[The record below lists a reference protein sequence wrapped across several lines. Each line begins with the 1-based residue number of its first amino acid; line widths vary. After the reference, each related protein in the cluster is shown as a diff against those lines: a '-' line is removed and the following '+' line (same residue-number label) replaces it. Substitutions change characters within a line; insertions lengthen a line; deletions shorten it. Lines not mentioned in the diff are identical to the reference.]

1 MSRSKIVIA
10 ALFIMGCITQPAWA
24 AGVSEF
30 KLDNGLK
37 LIVKEDHRAP
47 VVVAQVWYKVGSSY
61 EHEGITGI
69 SHALEHMMF
78 KGTAKHPPG
87 EFSKIIAENG
97 GRENA
102 FTNTDYT
109 AYFQSLENNR
119 LPISFELESDR
130 MRNLKLLGKEFAK
143 EINVVMEERR
153 LRTDDNPTSLLYER
167 FQATAYQTSPYKDP
181 VIGWMND
188 LQHMKVD
195 DLKKWYTSWYGPNNA
210 TLVVVGDV
218 DPEKV
223 FQLAKKYYGR
233 VKPIKVHALKPQK
246 EVRQLGEKRM
256 VLKVPAQVPYI
267 LMGYKVPVLTDDA
280 KSWEPYALEVL
291 SGILDGGS
299 SARLTRELVRGKQIA
314 SQAGSSYDIYSRLSN
329 MLLLDGTPAEN
340 HTIPE
345 LEAALREQITQL
357 RTAPVSDTE
366 LKRIKA
372 QVVASKVYGQDSMF
386 YQGMQ
391 IGMLESVGLDASL
404 LDKYVDR
411 IRAVTAKQVQ
421 EVAKK
426 YLTDDRLTVGIL
438 EPQAGKRVR
447 VPAASGVMH
456 GVR

>member
-1 MSRSKIVIA
+1 
-10 ALFIMGCITQPAWA
+10 
-24 AGVSEF
+24 
-30 KLDNGLK
+30 
-37 LIVKEDHRAP
+37 
-47 VVVAQVWYKVGSSY
+47 
-61 EHEGITGI
+61 
-69 SHALEHMMF
+69 
-78 KGTAKHPPG
+78 
-87 EFSKIIAENG
+87 
-97 GRENA
+97 
-102 FTNTDYT
+102 
-109 AYFQSLENNR
+109 
-119 LPISFELESDR
+119 
-130 MRNLKLLGKEFAK
+130 
-143 EINVVMEERR
+143 MEERR

>member
-1 MSRSKIVIA
+1 MSRSKVVVL
-10 ALFIMGCITQPAWA
+10 ALLLLGLITTPAFA
-24 AGVSEF
+24 SVTEF
-30 KLDNGLK
+30 RLDNGLK
-37 LIVKEDHRAP
+37 IIVKEDHRAP

-109 AYFQSLENNR
+109 AYFQSLEKNR
-119 LPISFELESDR
+119 LPISFELEADR
-130 MRNLKLLGKEFAK
+130 MRHLKFIAQEFAK
-143 EINVVMEERR
+143 EIKVVMEERR
-153 LRTDDNPTSLLYER
+153 LRTEDNPTALLYER
-167 FQATAYQTSPYKDP
+167 FAATAYQTSPYKDP

-188 LQHMKVD
+188 LQHMTVH
-195 DLKKWYTSWYGPNNA
+195 DLEKWYSSWYGPNNA
-210 TLVVVGDV
+210 TLVVAGDV
-218 DPEKV
+218 DPQQVYK
-223 FQLAKKYYGR
+223 LAKKYYGP

-246 EVRQLGEKRM
+246 EVQQLGEKRM

-267 LMGYKVPVLTDDA
+267 IMGYKAPVLTTDKD
-280 KSWEPYALEVL
+280 SWEPYALEVL
-291 SGILDGGS
+291 AGILDGGS

-314 SQAGSSYDIYSRLSN
+314 SQAGSSYDMYSRLSE
-329 MLLLDGTPAEN
+329 MFLLDGTPAEN
-340 HTIPE
+340 HTIAE
-345 LEAALREQITQL
+345 LESALRDQVKQL
-357 RTAPVSDTE
+357 RTTPVSDDE

-372 QVVASKVYGQDSMF
+372 QVVASKVYGQDSFF
-386 YQGMQ
+386 YQAMQ

-438 EPQAGKRVR
+438 EPQAGKHGR
-447 VPAASGVMH
+447 VPVTGGVLN